1 MNDVHANG
9 VKEGVK
15 EMVPGDPLM
24 LQETREA
31 PQVIERL
38 LRDNA
43 DLVRELVRAVRA
55 RDPLHVVT
63 VARGSSDH
71 ACTALK
77 YAFEASLGLSV
88 GSAAPSVHTLYGRS
102 LRLERALVL
111 AVSQSGAS
119 PDVVESVA
127 SARAGGALTV
137 ALVNHA
143 DSDLA
148 RAAEFVLPLRAGEEK
163 AVAATKS
170 YLASLA
176 AGLQLVAAL
185 AGDEGLERA
194 LLELPA
200 TLTAALALEEVARD
214 RAERYRYAETLVV
227 LGRGIHF
234 GVALESALKLKE
246 TSGVMAEAYS
256 AAEFS
261 HGPVRVVE
269 AGFPILALQ
278 SRDAAGPSTL
288 NAYRDLAAK
297 GAELILVGAD
307 AAELPAPVRFVTP
320 SSGHAWTD
328 VVPSALAV
336 YLFAGHLA
344 LSRGLNPDAPPSLRK
359 VTLTR

>member
-1 MNDVHANG
+1 MPTTN
-9 VKEGVK
+9 
-15 EMVPGDPLM
+15 PLM

-31 PQVIERL
+31 PQVVERL
-38 LRDNA
+38 LRENA
-43 DLVRELVRAVRA
+43 PLVQDLIREVRS

-71 ACTALK
+71 ACTVLK
-77 YAFEASLGLSV
+77 YAIEASLGLSV

-119 PDVVESVA
+119 PDVVESVTR
-127 SARAGGALTV
+127 ARACGALTV
-137 ALVNHA
+137 AFVNQE

-148 RAAEFVLPLRAGEEK
+148 RAAEFVLPLRAGTEQ

-185 AGDEGLERA
+185 ADDRTLSGALEVLPDTLA
-194 LLELPA
+194 ATLLLED
-200 TLTAALALEEVARD
+200 VASE
-214 RAERYRYAETLVV
+214 RAERYRYAETMVV
-227 LGRGIHF
+227 LGRGAHF

-246 TSGVMAEAYS
+246 TSGLMAEAYS
-256 AAEFS
+256 AAEFL

-278 SRDAAGPSTL
+278 ARDETAASTAD
-288 NAYRDLAAK
+288 AYRALSEKAV
-297 GAELILVGAD
+297 ELLLVGAE
-307 AAELPAPVRFVTP
+307 APLPAPLRLITP
-320 SSGHAWTD
+320 ASGHGWTD
-328 VVPSALAV
+328 TLPSALSV
-336 YLFAGHLA
+336 YLLAGHLA
-344 LSRGLNPDAPPSLRK
+344 LARGLDPDAPPSLRK